1 MRPLLD
7 QEEGSV
13 SAFVAVLAVALVA
26 VAGLAYD
33 GGQII
38 ATTAHARDVAGAA
51 ARAGAQQPAPA
62 EVHAGTTGLDPAA
75 AHAAAQG
82 FLDAAGATGHVTV
95 TGPKVRVSVTVT
107 QPMRILPVGDR
118 TITVTAT
125 STAVSDVL
133 TPGRS

>member
-1 MRPLLD
+1 MHRLHD
-7 QEEGSV
+7 EDGTV
-13 SAFVAVLAVALVA
+13 SSFVAVLAVALLA

-38 ATTAHARDVAGAA
+38 ATTAQARDVAGAA
-51 ARAGAQQPAPA
+51 ARAGAQQASA
-62 EVHAGTTGLDPAA
+62 ADVHAGRTGLDPAA
-75 AHAAAQG
+75 AHARAAS
-82 FLDAAGATGHVTV
+82 FLATAGITGSVMV
-95 TGPKVRVSVTVT
+95 DGPQVRVTVTVT

-133 TPGRS
+133 APGSS